1 MSTPSTSGEGRGSG
15 GSSGSPSV
23 GGQTRRVHWDPEAEP
38 HQSSRAEGW
47 GGAKVLEMM
56 SRETLTAAQS
66 VGVETFTNEF

>member
-38 HQSSRAEGW
+38 HQSSRAEG
-47 GGAKVLEMM
+47 GGGEGPGNDEQRNFNSSSKCW
-56 SRETLTAAQS
+56 S
-66 VGVETFTNEF
+66 GDIY